1 ALGMP
6 LATPGM
12 IFLEGWP
19 GPRTAYAAPDA
30 VAVGGPRSPLLGEK
44 PSAEQLAGLTALGGS
59 GGDSPTASPA
69 VRAIGSRAAG
79 PSDRGSA
86 GEGTGVGGDGAF
98 GAALGDGGF
107 WNRAGGLRL
116 NLSALQ
122 AKMDGDLL
130 TTPKGGGGLPAS
142 GPRMQLAQPFTAA
155 APRAG

>member
-1 ALGMP
+1 MRTRFSSTLARALGTLRRWLRFTWMSRLPLRGRFQGLGERFAGTRNGRCRHTSQGEPRRPVSLDLLVLEGRFSPNDMIGLGASALGMP

-69 VRAIGSRAAG
+69 VRA
-79 PSDRGSA
+79 
-86 GEGTGVGGDGAF
+86 
-98 GAALGDGGF
+98 
-107 WNRAGGLRL
+107 
-116 NLSALQ
+116 
-122 AKMDGDLL
+122 
-130 TTPKGGGGLPAS
+130 
-142 GPRMQLAQPFTAA
+142 
-155 APRAG
+155 